1 METKTYT
8 LSVYS
13 ENNIGLLNRI
23 SAIFL
28 KRHINLESFST
39 SASEIPD
46 VFRFVI
52 VINVT
57 PNTVRRLVQQI

>member
-1 METKTYT
+1 MEKKNYT
-8 LSVYS
+8 ISVYS

-39 SASEIPD
+39 SESEIPN

-52 VINVT
+52 VVNIDSEK
-57 PNTVRRLVQQI
+57 LV